1 MSPLRSAPPADL
13 SLPSSPPI
21 GQLCVAPW
29 SGSAPLALEPGVAR
43 RLFLSALLSSPHSA
57 LLCSGPPQP
66 AWPLTG
72 QPGSCSPLGLGSA
85 TPPSLLIGCFSPW
98 GCAACLPPFLL
109 PLFLLSH
116 SFLPTACR
124 SGHLLSSCS
133 PTHPPLSLLSFSSS
147 CAVMFTRY
155 YIIIHN
161 ICNHMHN
168 IVVNLSEL
176 LS

>member
-13 SLPSSPPI
+13 SLPSSFPI

-85 TPPSLLIGCFSPW
+85 TPSSLLIGCFSPW

-133 PTHPPLSLLSFSSS
+133 CSCISKMPREKLCSKCGQKHNPPTGKKVHTSQ
-147 CAVMFTRY
+147 Y
-155 YIIIHN
+155 YR
-161 ICNHMHN
+161 
-168 IVVNLSEL
+168 
-176 LS
+176 